1 MGLMLCGII
10 WTMMQLRA
18 AKKREIKEL
27 IKMFD
32 EVSNVKD

>member
-1 MGLMLCGII
+1 
-10 WTMMQLRA
+10 MMQLRA

-32 EVSNVKD
+32 ETYNVKE